1 MKTWDQYNKNIRDLS
16 EKKVDQDSDGD
27 NDFRDVRIARMIASG
42 VPKEVAIQKTEG
54 KPYDEKGSK
63 KKI

>member
-1 MKTWDQYNKNIRDLS
+1 MKTWEQYNNIIRNLD
-16 EKKVDQDSDGD
+16 EKVDQDADGD

-54 KPYDEKGSK
+54 KPYDKKGSK
-63 KKI
+63 KKIR